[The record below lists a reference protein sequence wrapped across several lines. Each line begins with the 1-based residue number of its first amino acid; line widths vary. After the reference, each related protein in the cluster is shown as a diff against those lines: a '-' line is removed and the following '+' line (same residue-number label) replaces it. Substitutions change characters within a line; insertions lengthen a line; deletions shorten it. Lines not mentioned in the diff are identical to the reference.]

1 MVKTQQIMK
10 KEPEKEESEEIEL
23 DEVEIKASKPVEKL
37 KKGDKIKVD
46 GKELE
51 IDAHYVLIDHK
62 TTKEMALELFDPKTD
77 KDYQIRY
84 FSDQLE
90 RSLEF
95 YELQEIMYVRKE
107 VKKVEW

>member
-1 MVKTQQIMK
+1 MVKTQQIIK
-10 KEPEKEESEEIEL
+10 KEPESEANEI
-23 DEVEIKASKPVEKL
+23 DEIEIKASKPIAKL
-37 KKGDKIKVD
+37 KKGDKIKVN

-62 TTKEMALELFDPKTD
+62 TTKEMTLELFDPKTD

-95 YELQEIMYVRKE
+95 YELQEIIYIKKE